1 MAIKIPKKLIKHKPE
16 LAGFRGL
23 AGKKKKNEKTDRKK
37 KQLKVFVDIGEYSAE
52 QTLYRYLMQHVLLA
66 GLFSAQERPITF

>member
-1 MAIKIPKKLIKHKPE
+1 MESKIPKKLIKHKPE

-23 AGKKKKNEKTDRKK
+23 AGKKKERKNRQKK

-66 GLFSAQERPITF
+66 GPFSAQERPITF